1 MTGIYAYKSKSI
13 CGGVAEVVH
22 FLLYVR
28 RSRGKFLRTTDK
40 KKLRTF
46 ENFLKKLRTN

>member
-22 FLLYVR
+22 FCCMC
-28 RSRGKFLRTTDK
+28 GEAA
-40 KKLRTF
+40 
-46 ENFLKKLRTN
+46 ENF